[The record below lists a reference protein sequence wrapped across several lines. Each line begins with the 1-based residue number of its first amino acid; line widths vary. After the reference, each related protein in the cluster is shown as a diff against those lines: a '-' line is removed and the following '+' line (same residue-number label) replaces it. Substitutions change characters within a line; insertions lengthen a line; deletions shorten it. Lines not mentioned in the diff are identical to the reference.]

1 MSVFRE
7 EVAGL
12 VPVLR
17 AFARALAGG
26 DHSLADDLVQD
37 TMVNALRS
45 QAQYQPGTNL
55 EAWLFTIL
63 RNRFRS
69 LRGRRHVTAE
79 VVVEDLAPLATVAPP
94 QDAMLEV
101 MAFRRAFRRL
111 PPLQREMLVLIGVRG
126 LTYEEAAEFCGCEV
140 GTAKSRAHRGRMA
153 LRAMLLDEPE
163 TKAAAARP
171 AAPHGAVASRG
182 TDRRPLAGTGSGN
195 QPLPVGAGRSGD
207 PERPTRPAQWRHQPV
222 AADMVDTRRGGQTA

>member
-17 AFARALAGG
+17 AFARALVGG

-37 TMVNALRS
+37 TMVNALRA

-63 RNRFRS
+63 RNRLRS
-69 LRGRRHVTAE
+69 LRARRHVSAE
-79 VVVEDLAPLATVAPP
+79 VAVDDLAPLASVAPR
-94 QDAMLEV
+94 QEAMIEV

-111 PPLQREMLVLIGVRG
+111 PQLQREMLVLIGVRG
-126 LTYEEAAEFCGCEV
+126 MTYEQAAEFCGCEV
-140 GTAKSRAHRGRMA
+140 GTAKSRAHRARLA
-153 LRAMLLDEPE
+153 LRAMLLDED
-163 TKAAAARP
+163 AATSV
-171 AAPHGAVASRG
+171 AAPRPVQNRLHGSVDRVCPA
-182 TDRRPLAGTGSGN
+182 RRPGCPRGSREAEGS
-195 QPLPVGAGRSGD
+195 ARSLQRRQNARSADLID
-207 PERPTRPAQWRHQPV
+207 PCRDCQ
-222 AADMVDTRRGGQTA
+222 AA

>member
-7 EVAGL
+7 EIAGL

-37 TMVNALRS
+37 TMVNALKS

-69 LRGRRHVTAE
+69 LRGRRHVSAE
-79 VVVEDLAPLATVAPP
+79 IVMDDLAPLATVAPA
-94 QDAMLEV
+94 QDALVEV

-126 LTYEEAAEFCGCEV
+126 LTYEQAAEFCACEI
-140 GTAKSRAHRGRMA
+140 GTAKSRAHRARMA

-163 TKAAAARP
+163 AEATEACGVPHHIGADRCDARRTAGAP
-171 AAPHGAVASRG
+171 AA
-182 TDRRPLAGTGSGN
+182 
-195 QPLPVGAGRSGD
+195 GR
-207 PERPTRPAQWRHQPV
+207 
-222 AADMVDTRRGGQTA
+222 

>member
-7 EVAGL
+7 EVASL

-37 TMVNALRS
+37 TMVNALRA
-45 QAQYQPGTNL
+45 QAQYRPGTNL

-69 LRGRRHVTAE
+69 LRGRRHVSAE
-79 VVVEDLAPLATVAPP
+79 IAVDDLAPLATVAPA
-94 QDAMLEV
+94 QDSLVEV

-111 PPLQREMLVLIGVRG
+111 PPTQREMLVLIGVRG
-126 LTYEEAAEFCGCEV
+126 MTYEEAAEFCGCEV
-140 GTAKSRAHRGRMA
+140 GTAKSRAHRARAA

-163 TKAAAARP
+163 VTSTAQRLGIHG
-171 AAPHGAVASRG
+171 AAPARRAV
-182 TDRRPLAGTGSGN
+182 RPVSGMSGSSI
-195 QPLPVGAGRSGD
+195 PLPPGERSVE
-207 PERPTRPAQWRHQPV
+207 PERAAGAAKWRHQAV
-222 AADMVDTRRGGQTA
+222 AGDMVDARRRRQAA

>member
-17 AFARALAGG
+17 AFARALTGG

-37 TMVNALRS
+37 TMVNALKS
-45 QAQYQPGTNL
+45 QAKYQPGSNL

-69 LRGRRHVTAE
+69 LRSRRHVAAE
-79 VVVEDLAPLATVAPP
+79 VVVEDLAPLATVAPA
-94 QDAMLEV
+94 QDSLVEV
-101 MAFRRAFRRL
+101 MAFRRAFRLL
-111 PPLQREMLVLIGVRG
+111 PPLQREMLVLVGVRG

-140 GTAKSRAHRGRMA
+140 GTAKSRVHRARMA
-153 LRAMLLDEPE
+153 LRAMLLEDGPD
-163 TKAAAARP
+163 TDVT
-171 AAPHGAVASRG
+171 AVAPTPVEMHMG
-182 TDRRPLAGTGSGN
+182 RRPSHRA
-195 QPLPVGAGRSGD
+195 
-207 PERPTRPAQWRHQPV
+207 PAP
-222 AADMVDTRRGGQTA
+222 A